1 MQDFTVPHPE
11 KTRDILHA
19 RRRRKICNIP
29 EFSKDV
35 QLNSTVRTDVCEITA
50 RTATSSVEIPR

>member
-1 MQDFTVPHPE
+1 MQYFTVAPPE
-11 KTRDILHA
+11 KTRDILHT
-19 RRRRKICNIP
+19 RRRRKICYIP

-50 RTATSSVEIPR
+50 RTETSSVEIPR